1 MASKINQK
9 EIFARFYDDGVCTA
23 LFEQGAVS
31 AAFGCAA
38 GQQVYTVWQ
47 NGEALGAKDVDRMV
61 RLLDLAAETGCPV
74 VTFYQSAGARLAEGL
89 DALTASARLNAA
101 IAKVSGV
108 IPQVAV
114 VLGVCG
120 GTSALAAA
128 NADICI
134 MAEGA
139 ELFFTPPFTSAAK
152 GDKVEGAGTAAA
164 AAKAGV
170 AAIVAPDA
178 AEAAAKAAR
187 IVGLLPSNNLAGPA
201 CFDFE
206 APAAAFQAGQ
216 TPEKAAAA
224 LVDAGSAVELYAG
237 FGKNVYTALATIAG
251 EAVGIV
257 AAGETL
263 CHNCASKASRFVRLC
278 DAFSIPVVTVVDTEG
293 FVPSAADD
301 IAGGM
306 REAARLS
313 ATYADATTA
322 RVCLLAGKAVGP
334 VYTTLAAADLKIAV
348 DGCLVSPLEPS
359 AAVSVLYKE
368 ELDAS
373 DSIPAATR
381 AKAAAYAKEVCSAK
395 AAVAAGAADMECAPA
410 GARSAVVAA
419 LDVLRTKRASRL
431 PKKHGNMAL

>member
-47 NGEALGAKDVDRMV
+47 NGEALGARDVDRMV

-237 FGKNVYTALATIAG
+237 FGKNVYTAL

-334 VYTTLAAADLKIAV
+334 VYTALAAADLKIAV

>member
-47 NGEALGAKDVDRMV
+47 NGEALGARDVDRMV

-114 VLGVCG
+114 LLGVCR

-334 VYTTLAAADLKIAV
+334 VYTALAAADLKIAV